1 MITYKEFRKSI
12 CEYDDRTD
20 QYVGD
25 EIKRRKLAKVV
36 VNATDDRR
44 MITGKSNFTMPHHTG
59 SSTIHVYLKKMSPS
73 VVKYNYDLRFDSIK
87 EAHSAAQQAAIAIDM
102 KKKGK
107 KPKNEA
113 QGPCWDGYEMQG
125 MKKKGDKMVPNCV
138 PVGEE
143 NIEEKMFQQIQ
154 LYGQEQNHLQNL
166 SSMYILQRMQ
176 MDGLQNGIKVKV
188 EDGKKHNL

>member
-107 KPKNEA
+107 TPKSEA
-113 QGPCWDGYEMQG
+113 QGPCWDGYEQRG
-125 MKKKGDKMVPNCV
+125 MKKKGGKMVPNCV

-143 NIEEKMFQQIQ
+143 KIEEKNVPTNPSLWSKAKSLAKSKFDV
-154 LYGQEQNHLQNL
+154 YP
-166 SSMYILQRMQ
+166 SAYA
-176 MDGLQNGIKVKV
+176 NGWAAKWYKNK
-188 EDGKKHNL
+188 GGGWKKA

>member
-102 KKKGK
+102 KKKG
-107 KPKNEA
+107 
-113 QGPCWDGYEMQG
+113 DR
-125 MKKKGDKMVPNCV
+125 MVPNCV

-143 NIEEKMFQQIQ
+143 NIEEKNVPTNPTLWSRAKSLAKSKFDV
-154 LYGQEQNHLQNL
+154 YP
-166 SSMYILQRMQ
+166 SAYA
-176 MDGLQNGIKVKV
+176 NGWAAKWYKSK
-188 EDGKKHNL
+188 GGGWKKA

>member
-1 MITYKEFRKSI
+1 MKTYKEFRKSI

-20 QYVGD
+20 QYVAD

-73 VVKYNYDLRFDSIK
+73 VVKYNYDLRFESVE

-107 KPKNEA
+107 KPK
-113 QGPCWDGYEMQG
+113 D
-125 MKKKGDKMVPNCV
+125 
-138 PVGEE
+138 
-143 NIEEKMFQQIQ
+143 IEEKNVPTNPTLWSKAKSLAKSKFDV
-154 LYGQEQNHLQNL
+154 YP
-166 SSMYILQRMQ
+166 SAYA
-176 MDGLQNGIKVKV
+176 NGWAAKWYKSK
-188 EDGKKHNL
+188 GGGWKKA